1 MNGLPF
7 IFCFKQG
14 VWFDGER
21 ENFGDGVVEGA
32 VKKKWWFFVFVDF
45 LVIVGGLMVGSPV
58 YGGFGVKNVVCQMVP
73 EVGFDAAR
81 PCQEVVFCQK
91 GVEALF

>member
-21 ENFGDGVVEGA
+21 ENFGDELDEGA

-45 LVIVGGLMVGSPV
+45 LVIARVWMMVTPV
-58 YGGFGVKNVVCQMVP
+58 YGGFGGKSGVP
-73 EVGFDAAR
+73 DGARSGF
-81 PCQEVVFCQK
+81 
-91 GVEALF
+91 

>member
-21 ENFGDGVVEGA
+21 EIFGDGLVEEA

-45 LVIVGGLMVGSPV
+45 LVIAGVWMVGSPV
-58 YGGFGVKNVVCQMVP
+58 YGGFG
-73 EVGFDAAR
+73 G
-81 PCQEVVFCQK
+81 
-91 GVEALF
+91 